1 MVRRIIHVAVLGACL
16 AAALALAGSA
26 TASPSTPQLAP
37 LPFYIPAD
45 QQINWSA
52 SALDPDGLP
61 GLTSYQFQLVD
72 VTAGGA
78 STKTFRPWTLPT
90 TAKLDALFPN
100 VTELH
105 EYVLCVST
113 VEVTTSYD
121 VLFSYRTCAHFKVMF
136 SIGDLRRLLDKYV
149 SLNPDPGCIV
159 CGPDLGRYVRDPE
172 IVARIN
178 AGLSREPAPITGIAI
193 DARGGAAI
201 VTG

>member
-1 MVRRIIHVAVLGACL
+1 MVRRIIHIAVLGACL

-37 LPFYIPAD
+37 LPFYISAD
-45 QQINWSA
+45 QQISWSA

-61 GLTSYQFQLVD
+61 GLTSYKFQLVD
-72 VTAGGA
+72 LTAGGA
-78 STKTFRPWTLPT
+78 TTTTFRPWTLPT

-113 VEVTTSYD
+113 VEVTSSYD
-121 VLFSYRTCAHFKVMF
+121 VLFSFRTCDHFKVMY
-136 SIGDLRRLLDKYV
+136 SIGDLRRLLDKYI
-149 SLNPDPGCIV
+149 SINPDPGCIV
-159 CGPDLGRYVRDPE
+159 CGPDLRRYAGDPE
-172 IVARIN
+172 IAAKIG
-178 AGLSREPAPITGIAI
+178 AGLSREPSPITGIAV
-193 DARGGAAI
+193 DARGGVAI